1 MNLNIVANSR
11 FKARSFDDLLK
22 PLAMYTQEYNAIEQG
37 VNELDTKASVW
48 ENMANEQTDPYAYK
62 MYKKYSDDLK
72 SAADSLAT
80 SGLSNQSR
88 SNLMKLKARYSQEIT
103 PIEQAYAARKE
114 QAKEQQQAMLQD
126 PTLLLSRRAAT
137 TSLDD
142 YIRNPQLAY
151 ESYSGKLLTAQAATA
166 AQALAKQMRDNP
178 RKWRDILHGAYYET
192 LMQKGFTS
200 QDVLEA
206 IQRSPQAKQ
215 ELLKIMDD
223 VVGSSKIASWND
235 REALQRAY
243 EYAGQGLW
251 SGVGET
257 QYQMVQNPDHLNALQ
272 RAQLSQIRQQQQ
284 ATQRA
289 LKMNDPGLTDFYS
302 QSEVAEKNKELARQY
317 NNFIRNKWITP
328 NGQITEEGL
337 KALKIGTM
345 KTGKGTAASG
355 ATLGYYTGKSG
366 ELVKGTSTLRNFAQS
381 MGFKYTGNRRQDI
394 LNFNNTMKRVKY
406 NMENNIMPMGDIQFK
421 VARIPVTS
429 EQSKTVAAQIST
441 RLGESIPLYRVGK
454 MSEKD
459 GKYTLSSGK
468 DMLTPEEVLE
478 LANGE
483 YKEGKIRIA
492 NIVGVP
498 STNQTIIELTNGAKY
513 IAPEDIYSDVARIG
527 KATGYAASMAQGV
540 TSQQRAIGID
550 YGTTYLSSI
559 LNTTEGQKTKYP
571 DSNATIVYPFDNL
584 PN

>member
-103 PIEQAYAARKE
+103 PIEQAYATRKE

-257 QYQMVQNPDHLNALQ
+257 QYQMVQNPDHLNPLQ
-272 RAQLSQIRQQQQ
+272 RAQLAQINQQQ
-284 ATQRA
+284 TEKA
-289 LKMNDPGLTDFYS
+289 LRMNDPGLTDFYS
-302 QSEVAEKNKELARQY
+302 KSDIAKKNQGYINLYKDFRKKGY
-317 NNFIRNKWITP
+317 
-328 NGQITEEGL
+328 ITEAGQLTRAGL
-337 KALKIGTM
+337 KEYNRI
-345 KTGKGTAASG
+345 TGKITALDLQGTGKMPIKDVERS
-355 ATLGYYTGKSG
+355 TRTPLYNFLKDLGYKP
-366 ELVKGTSTLRNFAQS
+366 
-381 MGFKYTGNRRQDI
+381 TGNGRQDLLHI
-394 LNFNNTMKRVKY
+394 NKLLKQTRH
-406 NMENNIMPMGDIQFK
+406 NIITGNAPIGDIQFS
-421 VARIPVTS
+421 VVRMPVS
-429 EQSKTVAAQIST
+429 ETQSKDLAGRISAELGVQHLNSVGRMTQQGNTWELKENANDFLTKADLAALLKNEYKDENGDYT
-441 RLGESIPLYRVGK
+441 RI
-454 MSEKD
+454 M
-459 GKYTLSSGK
+459 YTLREPNTHK
-468 DMLTPEEVLE
+468 HM
-478 LANGE
+478 
-483 YKEGKIRIA
+483 I
-492 NIVGVP
+492 
-498 STNQTIIELTNGAKY
+498 QLTNGKKY
-513 IAPEDIYSDVARIG
+513 IIPSTIYSKLAR
-527 KATGYAASMAQGV
+527 TGMLTGDLAASVPNATTQEK
-540 TSQQRAIGID
+540 AIALEQSNA
-550 YGTTYLSSI
+550 YQSSI
-559 LNTTEGQKTKYP
+559 FNQVEGEKTKYI
-571 DSNATIVYPFDNL
+571 DSNAFMINP
-584 PN
+584 

>member
-1 MNLNIVANSR
+1 MAYGNYGLVVDSR
-11 FKARSFDDLLK
+11 FKARSFDDLIK
-22 PLAMYTQEYNAIEQG
+22 PLAMYTQEYNALEQG
-37 VNELDTKASVW
+37 INELDTKASIW
-48 ENMANEQTDPYAYK
+48 ENMANEQTDKNAYK
-62 MYKKYSDDLK
+62 MYKNYADDLRN
-72 SAADSLAT
+72 AADQLA
-80 SGLSNQSR
+80 SQGLSKMSR
-88 SNLMKLKARYSQEIT
+88 PALMNLKSRYSKEIV
-103 PIEQAYAARKE
+103 PIEQAYNTRQK
-114 QAKEQQQAMLQD
+114 QAEEQQKALLQD

-178 RKWRDILHGAYYET
+178 RKWREILHGAYYET

-223 VVGSSKIASWND
+223 VVGSSKIANWKD
-235 REALQRAY
+235 PEALRRAY

-289 LKMNDPGLTDFYS
+289 LKMNDPNLTDFYS
-302 QSEVAEKNKELARQY
+302 QSEVAEKNKKLARQY

-345 KTGKGTAASG
+345 KTGKGTAVSG
-355 ATLGYYTGKSG
+355 ASLGYSTGKSG

-406 NMENNIMPMGDIQFK
+406 NMENNLMPMGDIQFK
-421 VARIPVTS
+421 VARIPVTAD
-429 EQSKTVAAQIST
+429 QSKQLASQIST
-441 RLGESIPLYRVGK
+441 RLGESIPLYKVGK
-454 MSEKD
+454 MSEKN
-459 GKYTLSSGK
+459 GQYSLSKSK

-483 YKEGKIRIA
+483 YKDGKVRIA
-492 NIVGVP
+492 NVVGVP
-498 STNQTIIELTNGAKY
+498 STNQTIIELSNGSRY
-513 IAPEDIYSDVARIG
+513 IAPEDIFSDAARVG
-527 KATGYAASMAQGV
+527 KATGYAASMVQGA
-540 TSQQRAIGID
+540 TPQQRATGIN
-550 YGTTYLSSI
+550 YGNTYLSSI
-559 LNTTEGQKTKYP
+559 LNTTKPQQTEWI
-571 DSNATIVYPFDNL
+571 DSNATIIP
-584 PN
+584 